1 MKEVKEVK
9 EVKKVTKKRTPLI
22 GIFLLLFSLLSLG
35 IFSTYAF
42 AEEQPDS
49 EISPTMTSVTSEEEK
64 INSVENFTENA
75 IAEKDADLEETENQS
90 ANDSSENVEVE
101 EKTNVQPIENVDS
114 NVDSEV
120 SNETAVLNESSKK
133 NLEQE
138 ADKKSVLVDE
148 ESDLTA
154 TSSSPSSTETSS
166 SLLIREKREANRS
179 SSENNSFQSLKE
191 TLEDPSRSQEI
202 WVSGGE
208 YHFTDTITV
217 AKDLTLRN
225 RPNEKVLFIF
235 DLKNDN
241 NSSLGKTVFNVL
253 SGRFTLAGETNDSII
268 FDGLGKEIEKN
279 RYENMTNTSD
289 KGTFITVHKD
299 AEVIIDHATFQN
311 SYNSGMQSAPLYVNG
326 GKLIFNDGLLKGNLL
341 SHSQTI
347 GNASLSPTR
356 DLLNGESSSAGIG
369 VRNQGEVV
377 INNGQFLNN
386 RTLYDSGAVIAN
398 TGSLVTVNGGI
409 FEGNHSAVHGGVIF
423 TGIKGTTT
431 ISDGKYINNTSDNGG
446 GVLFFDWASNG
457 TIDGGYF
464 SKNNS
469 QFGGV
474 IGTSDRYI
482 LGSDTGNTINPIA
495 KDYTHEQWKRMGY
508 GVHLTINDGLFDS
521 NHAFVGGA
529 LYISSDDTIIKK
541 ATIRNNEAT
550 RYGGGIYLSSVPY
563 VLKLNNIYIHNNQ
576 AVDDKDIPLVMSNL
590 KDKVVL
596 MPGSGGGIWY
606 CPTGTSEIYVSNG
619 VAFDSNLATHSG
631 DDFTSVRKEKD
642 TDFLVTL
649 DPRMLGGGKVYWYID
664 GDNENEEVSRYSDKQ
679 VEFDISN
686 VVNHSISLKTT
697 SNEGALQLARQA
709 ASVIFENNIAARGG
723 AIGTNGSVIFGDKG
737 KDFTLEVK
745 KDWSAELE
753 NEKKEVTIELL
764 VKYGNKEFLI
774 DTVQLNEQNNWYYQF
789 THLPLEAGNQP
800 LEYVVRESGNEYVVT
815 YSDNNVSSLDIEP
828 DSLLTIVVHN
838 SKPIEPE
845 QPTVPEEPE
854 VPTEPDKPVEPEQP
868 TVPEEPNRP
877 EKPVK
882 PDQPILPG
890 TPTVPTKTTKVN
902 QTKEGEKHNKTSL
915 LSAKSISNKETH
927 MKEFPKTGEKE
938 AIYLVLLGFIFIV
951 ASLVVLTKKFQK
963 NI

>member
-1 MKEVKEVK
+1 VKEVN
-9 EVKKVTKKRTPLI
+9 KVTKKRTPLI
-22 GIFLLLFSLLSLG
+22 GMLLLLFSLLSLG
-35 IFSTYAF
+35 IFSTCAF

-49 EISPTMTSVTSEEEK
+49 ELSSIMTPVTSEEEK
-64 INSVENFTENA
+64 INSVENSTEN
-75 IAEKDADLEETENQS
+75 ILVEKDADLEKTGIDAASLTENQS
-90 ANDSSENVEVE
+90 VTTSSENVEVE
-101 EKTNVQPIENVDS
+101 EKTNVQPIET
-114 NVDSEV
+114 VDSEV
-120 SNETAVLNESSKK
+120 RNETAISD
-133 NLEQE
+133 E
-138 ADKKSVLVDE
+138 AEEKSPEKEIDEKSVLIDDE
-148 ESDLTA
+148 SELTA
-154 TSSSPSSTETSS
+154 TSSALRSTEMNS
-166 SLLIREKREANRS
+166 SLTKREKRETSRS
-179 SSENNSFQSLKE
+179 SLENNSFQSLKE

-208 YHFTDTITV
+208 YRFTDTITV

-241 NSSLGKTVFNVL
+241 NFSLGKTMFNVL

-268 FDGLGKEIEKN
+268 FDGLGKEIGQN

-289 KGTFITVHKD
+289 KGTFITVHKE

-326 GKLIFNDGLLKGNLL
+326 GKIIFNDGVVKGNLL

-347 GNASLSPTR
+347 GNVSLSPTR

-431 ISDGKYINNTSDNGG
+431 ISDGEYINNTSDNGG

-464 SKNNS
+464 RKNKS
-469 QFGGV
+469 RFGGV

-482 LGSDTGNTINPIA
+482 LGSDAGSTINPIA
-495 KDYTHEQWKRMGY
+495 KDYSHEQWKQMGY

-619 VAFDSNLATHSG
+619 VAFDSNIATHSG

-686 VVNHSISLKTT
+686 GVNHSISLKTT

-737 KDFTLEVK
+737 KDFSLEVK

-789 THLPLEAGNQP
+789 THLPLEAGYQP

-815 YSDNNVSSLDIEP
+815 YSDNNVLSLDIEP
-828 DSLLTIVVHN
+828 DSLVTIVVHN

-877 EKPVK
+877 EKP
-882 PDQPILPG
+882 DQPIFPG
-890 TPTVPTKTTKVN
+890 TSTVPTKTTKVS
-902 QTKEGEKHNKTSL
+902 QTKEAEKHNMISL
-915 LSAKSISNKETH
+915 LSEKSISNEETY
-927 MKEFPKTGEKE
+927 MEVLPKTGEKE
-938 AIYLVLLGFIFIV
+938 ATYLILLGLSFIV
-951 ASLVVLTKKFQK
+951 VSLNFLIKNTVKK
-963 NI
+963 